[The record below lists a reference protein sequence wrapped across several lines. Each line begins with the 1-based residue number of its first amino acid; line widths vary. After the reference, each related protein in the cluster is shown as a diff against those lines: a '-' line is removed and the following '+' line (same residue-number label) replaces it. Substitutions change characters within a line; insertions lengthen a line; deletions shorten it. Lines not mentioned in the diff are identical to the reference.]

1 MLHGGTIALAVA
13 AILVALAGACAAAGA
28 SANTRAHLASA
39 EAALGRKDYDAAAAA
54 YDRAVA
60 TAPDRPSRILALRE
74 RADARVFVGE
84 LAGAAADLD
93 ALTALTPGDPRA
105 WHDLGMVRA
114 NAGDHGGAVAAF
126 TRAKAAAP
134 DDARPRLALAALRW
148 ADGDRAGARAEYQ
161 ALLALD
167 LPDRVRAK
175 VAWAI
180 GQLAP

>member
-1 MLHGGTIALAVA
+1 MLHARTIALAVA
-13 AILVALAGACAAAGA
+13 ATLVALAACASSGGA
-28 SANTRAHLASA
+28 SPRTRDHLAVA

-54 YDRAVA
+54 YDQAVA
-60 TAPDRPSRILALRE
+60 TAPDRRSQALALRE
-74 RADARVFVGE
+74 RADARVFVGD

-93 ALTALTPGDPRA
+93 ALTTLTPGDPAA

-114 NAGDHGGAVAAF
+114 NAGDRAGAAAAF

-148 ADGDRAGARAEYQ
+148 ADGDRGGARAEYQ
-161 ALLALD
+161 ALLRLD

-175 VAWAI
+175 VEWAI
-180 GQLAP
+180 AELAP